1 MAYATYEDV
10 QKRKDMGGLNV
21 DSVTALLDDAAIIV
35 DAYNKNASDDAKK
48 LVSCNMVIRAV
59 ESSNEG
65 VPIGTTQATATALG
79 YSQTWTNSNGSG
91 ELYLTKLDKKIL
103 GVGNKIGSSNPG
115 GTCINHRDPGCS
127 PSIWEK
133 GSVQHCDSKRR

>member
-21 DSVTALLDDAAIIV
+21 DSVTALL
-35 DAYNKNASDDAKK
+35 DDAKK

-79 YSQTWTNSNGSG
+79 YSQTWTNLNGSG

-103 GVGNKIGSSNPG
+103 GVGNKIGSSNPYQELMG
-115 GTCINHRDPGCS
+115 G
-127 PSIWEK
+127 
-133 GSVQHCDSKRR
+133 

>member
-10 QKRKDMGGLNV
+10 QKRKDMGGLNWE
-21 DSVTALLDDAAIIV
+21 SVTAWLEDAAVII
-35 DAYNKNASDDAKK
+35 DAYNKKATEDAKK

-103 GVGNKIGSSNPG
+103 GVGNRVGCSNPYQDLVEE
-115 GTCINHRDPGCS
+115 TQHDQRNPCS
-127 PSIWEK
+127 
-133 GSVQHCDSKRR
+133 SV